1 MKKKI
6 LVVEDEEL
14 LLKLEVIVLKLRGYD
29 VKAVSNGQAALDA
42 LIEEKPDL
50 VLLDVLLP
58 DTNGFEICQHI
69 KNTPSTKN
77 IPVILLS
84 GKTTTEDM
92 LRGQQVGADDY
103 LTKPFK
109 SAVLVETIGSFLN
122 REIAV

>member
-29 VKAVSNGQAALDA
+29 VIAVSNGQAALDA

-58 DTNGFEICQHI
+58 DVNGFEVCQHI

-84 GKTTTEDM
+84 GKTTTADM
-92 LRGQQVGADDY
+92 AKGQQVGADDY
-103 LTKPFK
+103 LTKPLK
-109 SAVLVETIGSFLN
+109 SAVLVETIASFLN
-122 REIAV
+122 RKIAV